1 MEYVNYKTYLL
12 KASEFIIRGIK
23 TGSLESKDLV
33 VCLRNDEVL
42 YWRQISIISD
52 LHYKCLPSAII

>member
-23 TGSLESKDLV
+23 TGSLESKGLV
-33 VCLRNDEVL
+33 VCLRNV
-42 YWRQISIISD
+42 
-52 LHYKCLPSAII
+52 K